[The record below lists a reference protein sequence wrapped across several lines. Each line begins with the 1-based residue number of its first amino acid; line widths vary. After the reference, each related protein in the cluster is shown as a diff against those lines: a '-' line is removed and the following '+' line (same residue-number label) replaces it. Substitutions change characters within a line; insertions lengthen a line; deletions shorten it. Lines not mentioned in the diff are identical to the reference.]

1 MKDRALRRH
10 QTAKAKNR
18 VEKTYNSCI
27 EELSSQDRDDV
38 EGKVEKLKKVCA
50 SPYSE
55 EHDRSLGHKT
65 LQERK
70 HDITMQEQTRE
81 I

>member
-10 QTAKAKNR
+10 QTSKVKNR

-27 EELSSQDRDDV
+27 EELSSADREDV

-70 HDITMQEQTRE
+70 HDITMREQTR
-81 I
+81 

>member
-1 MKDRALRRH
+1 MKDRAERRH
-10 QTAKAKNR
+10 QTIRVKRR

-27 EELSSQDRDDV
+27 EELSRADREDV
-38 EGKVEKLKKVCA
+38 EGNVEKMKKVCA

-70 HDITMQEQTRE
+70 HDITMREQLK
-81 I
+81 

>member
-1 MKDRALRRH
+1 MKDRAERRH
-10 QTAKAKNR
+10 QTIRVKRR

-27 EELSSQDRDDV
+27 EELSSAEREDV
-38 EGKVEKLKKVCA
+38 EGNVEKLKKVCA

-65 LQERK
+65 IQERK
-70 HDITMQEQTRE
+70 HDITMREQLK
-81 I
+81 

>member
-10 QTAKAKNR
+10 QTVTAKRR

-27 EELSSQDRDDV
+27 EELTGADRRQV
-38 EGKVEKLKKVCA
+38 EGNVEKMKKVCA
-50 SPYSE
+50 PPYSE

-70 HDITMQEQTRE
+70 HDITMREQLK
-81 I
+81 

>member
-1 MKDRALRRH
+1 MKDRAERRH
-10 QTAKAKNR
+10 QTIRVKRK

-27 EELSSQDRDDV
+27 EELSSADRQEV
-38 EGKVEKLKKVCA
+38 EGNVEKLKKVCA

-65 LQERK
+65 IQERK
-70 HDITMQEQTRE
+70 HDITMREQLT
-81 I
+81 

>member
-1 MKDRALRRH
+1 MKNRAVRRH
-10 QTAKAKNR
+10 QTSRVKNR
-18 VEKTYNSCI
+18 AEKTYNSCI
-27 EELSSQDRDDV
+27 EELSSADREDV
-38 EGKVEKLKKVCA
+38 EGNVEKLKKVCA

-70 HDITMQEQTRE
+70 HDITMREQTR
-81 I
+81 

>member
-10 QTAKAKNR
+10 QTEKVKTK

-27 EELSSQDRDDV
+27 EELSSADRQGV
-38 EGKVEKLKKVCA
+38 EGNIEKLKKVCA

-65 LQERK
+65 IQERK
-70 HDITMQEQTRE
+70 HDITMREQT

>member
-10 QTAKAKNR
+10 QATKAKNR

-27 EELSSQDRDDV
+27 EELSSADREDM

-70 HDITMQEQTRE
+70 HDITMREQTR
-81 I
+81 

>member
-10 QTAKAKNR
+10 QTTIVKRR

-27 EELSSQDRDDV
+27 EELSSADRENV
-38 EGKVEKLKKVCA
+38 EGNVEKLKKVCA

-65 LQERK
+65 IQERK
-70 HDITMQEQTRE
+70 HDITMREQLE
-81 I
+81 

>member
-10 QTAKAKNR
+10 QTVKVKRR

-27 EELSSQDRDDV
+27 EELTGADRRQV
-38 EGKVEKLKKVCA
+38 EGSVEKMKKVCA

-70 HDITMQEQTRE
+70 HDITMREQLK
-81 I
+81 

>member
-10 QTAKAKNR
+10 QTVTVKRR

-27 EELSSQDRDDV
+27 EELTGADRRQV
-38 EGKVEKLKKVCA
+38 EGNVEKMKKVCA

-70 HDITMQEQTRE
+70 HDITMREQLK
-81 I
+81 

>member
-1 MKDRALRRH
+1 MKDRAIRRH
-10 QTAKAKNR
+10 QTAKVKHKI
-18 VEKTYNSCI
+18 EKTYNSCI
-27 EELSSQDRDDV
+27 EELSSEEWQNV

-70 HDITMQEQTRE
+70 HDITMREQ
-81 I
+81 IK

>member
-10 QTAKAKNR
+10 QTVKVKRR

-27 EELSSQDRDDV
+27 EELSGADRRQV
-38 EGKVEKLKKVCA
+38 EGNVEKMKKICA

-70 HDITMQEQTRE
+70 HDITMQEQLK
-81 I
+81 

>member
-10 QTAKAKNR
+10 ETVRVKRK

-27 EELSSQDRDDV
+27 EELSSADRQEV

-70 HDITMQEQTRE
+70 HDITMQEQ
-81 I
+81 IKQI

>member
-10 QTAKAKNR
+10 QTVKVKCR

-27 EELSSQDRDDV
+27 EELTGANRRQV
-38 EGKVEKLKKVCA
+38 EGNVEKLKKICA

-70 HDITMQEQTRE
+70 HDITMREQLK
-81 I
+81 

>member
-10 QTAKAKNR
+10 QTGKVKR
-18 VEKTYNSCI
+18 KVEKTYNSCI
-27 EELSSQDRDDV
+27 EELSSADREDL
-38 EGKVEKLKKVCA
+38 EGNVEKLKKVCA

-65 LQERK
+65 FQERK
-70 HDITMQEQTRE
+70 HDITMREQMK
-81 I
+81 

>member
-1 MKDRALRRH
+1 MKDRAERRH
-10 QTAKAKNR
+10 QTIRVKRR

-27 EELSSQDRDDV
+27 EELSSAEREDV
-38 EGKVEKLKKVCA
+38 EGNVEKLKKVCA

-70 HDITMQEQTRE
+70 HDITMREQLK
-81 I
+81 